1 MKKPFF
7 GVVCIWL
14 AVLCLSFFWNFHS
27 LLSNQEK
34 LILQTAKTLFDQMI
48 ITRRWNSLHNGVYV
62 KVTDQTQPNPYLKD
76 PERDLQCQGFSLTKI
91 NPALMTR
98 EISEMT
104 DKKLGAL
111 FHVSGLNPLNPHNK
125 PDEWE
130 KKALE
135 EFSKKISIEKSEFI
149 LDGRNHYFI
158 FMKGLTSEAS
168 CLVCHT
174 EKEYTPD
181 GIIGGISIKIFN
193 PPKPDFFPILTGH
206 LIIGGLGFII
216 ILFSGTKLIKAYE
229 TIQHQ
234 AVFDALTHLPNRRY
248 FNERMVMELKRAKRL
263 KAPISVIMA
272 DIDHF
277 KAYNDFYGHDKG
289 DEVLVRVAGAIKE
302 TLQRPVD
309 FCARYGG
316 EEFIVVLPDT
326 DERGAVHVVQQ
337 ILEQVR
343 ALNIRHERS
352 MVAEFVTISLGIF
365 SDANSDHETLIKNAD
380 TALYKAKANGKNRF
394 EVFRSPLDKP
404 VIGF

>member
-1 MKKPFF
+1 MKKTFF
-7 GVVCIWL
+7 GVICLWL

-48 ITRRWNSLHNGVYV
+48 ITRSWNSFHNGVYV
-62 KVTDQTQPNPYLKD
+62 KVTDQTKPNPYLND
-76 PERDLQCQGFSLTKI
+76 TERNLQCQGFSLTKI

-98 EISEMT
+98 EISDMT
-104 DKKLGAL
+104 SKELGAR

-135 EFSKKISIEKSEFI
+135 DFSKKISIEKSEFI
-149 LDGRNHYFI
+149 LDGQDHYFI

-174 EKEYTPD
+174 EKEYTLD

-193 PPKPDFFPILTGH
+193 PPKPDFFPILIGH

-216 ILFSGTKLIKAYE
+216 ILVSGIKLIKAYE

-234 AVFDALTHLPNRRY
+234 ASFDALTHLPNRRY
-248 FNERMVMELKRAKRL
+248 FNERMVMELKRAQRL

-316 EEFIVVLPDT
+316 EEFIAVLPDT
-326 DERGAVHVVQQ
+326 DEQGAVHVVKQ

-365 SDANSDHETLIKNAD
+365 SETKTASDHETLIKNAD

-394 EVFRSPLDKP
+394 EVFRSAFDKP
-404 VIGF
+404 VV